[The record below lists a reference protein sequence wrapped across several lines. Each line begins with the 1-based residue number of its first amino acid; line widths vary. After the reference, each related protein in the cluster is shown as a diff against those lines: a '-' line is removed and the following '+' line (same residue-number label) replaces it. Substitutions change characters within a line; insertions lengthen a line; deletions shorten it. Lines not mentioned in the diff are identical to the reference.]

1 MDTRTHPTPG
11 PPSHVSTGGRAAEPD
26 PRTMGRDE
34 LAAYL
39 RGVPTTS
46 LWPFAGRALGN
57 LSRPAT
63 YRAASR
69 GSIPPWPWAVASAWW
84 RRCGSAARSCSTTRG
99 WHHERQQVRAARAD
113 AGSRHRWHLRRVL
126 RGLLAGAD
134 TGLAFTGEAEWIIT
148 GMMMLGI
155 PEDQATIMVGDFTGC
170 DHGEVPDGV
179 ITIPVAV
186 CRECAS
192 RARAGKMT
200 TGFKVGLLVDG
211 LPNYAQRVKS

>member
-69 GSIPPWPWAVASAWW
+69 GSIPTLALGCRKRVVASVW
-84 RRCGSAARSCSTTRG
+84 
-99 WHHERQQVRAARAD
+99 
-113 AGSRHRWHLRRVL
+113 L
-126 RGLLAGAD
+126 
-134 TGLAFTGEAEWIIT
+134 
-148 GMMMLGI
+148 
-155 PEDQATIMVGDFTGC
+155 
-170 DHGEVPDGV
+170 
-179 ITIPVAV
+179 
-186 CRECAS
+186 S
-192 RARAGKMT
+192 RALMLDDEGVA
-200 TGFKVGLLVDG
+200 
-211 LPNYAQRVKS
+211 S